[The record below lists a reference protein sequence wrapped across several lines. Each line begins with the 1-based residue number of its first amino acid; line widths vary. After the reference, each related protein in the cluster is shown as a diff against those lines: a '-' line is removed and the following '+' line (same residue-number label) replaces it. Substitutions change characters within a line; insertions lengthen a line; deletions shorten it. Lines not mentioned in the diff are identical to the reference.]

1 MNENFRI
8 ADAIIFDL
16 EGHSSESIL
25 DFQMEMEMNQI
36 DYIREGMTIAI
47 IKLESTRFMDNFQE
61 NVEKIEEC
69 KAFWFDT
76 CEKAG
81 IKVNMGWRAFYI
93 GGSDKSYRTAIKN
106 EEE

>member
-36 DYIREGMTIAI
+36 DYIRQGDTIAI

-76 CEKAG
+76 CERVG
-81 IKVNMGWRAFYI
+81 IKVNMAWREFYV